1 MDLIIQGFDIE
12 TSALRQLAKFSGANQ
27 IKRIN
32 RIAFRL
38 VDAVQQ
44 ECIPSFCLERE
55 LDFSFVN
62 KLENIDNFRLIGM
75 DMDSTLIGIESI
87 DELADVHGVRKQV
100 AELTKKTMYGDI
112 SFSESLIKRTA
123 LLRGLDYCVMQK
135 IYDEKL
141 IFNPGAERM
150 LLKLR
155 DAGIKT
161 ILISGGFTFFTNKLK
176 ERLGLDYAFANTL
189 EVANGK
195 LTGRLV
201 GDIIGEKGK
210 GEILNKI
217 RNQLGFKKKDLL
229 AVGDGANDVPM
240 FEEAEISIAYHAKP
254 IAQENATH
262 VINHVGLDG
271 IINILSIN
279 GE

>member
-1 MDLIIQGFDIE
+1 MDLIIQGFNIE
-12 TSALRQLAKFSGANQ
+12 TTALKELAKFSGASQ

-44 ECIPSFCLERE
+44 ECIPSFCFERE
-55 LDFSFVN
+55 LDFAFVSN
-62 KLENIDNFRLIGM
+62 SENLDNFRLIGM

-87 DELADVHGVRKQV
+87 DELADIHGVRKQV
-100 AELTKKTMYGDI
+100 AEITQRTMYGDMD
-112 SFSESLIKRTA
+112 FSESLIKRTA
-123 LLRGLDYCVMQK
+123 LLEGLDYSVLQK
-135 IYDEKL
+135 VYDEKL
-141 IFNPGAERM
+141 LFNPGAERM
-150 LLKLR
+150 LLQLKI
-155 DAGIKT
+155 AGIKT
-161 ILISGGFTFFTNKLK
+161 ILISGGFTFFTNKIK
-176 ERLGLDYAFANTL
+176 EKLGLDYAFANTL
-189 EVANGK
+189 EVENGK

-201 GDIIGEKGK
+201 GDIIGEQGK
-210 GEILNKI
+210 GEVLNKV
-217 RNQLGFKKKDLL
+217 RNKLGFKKKDLL

-240 FEEAEISIAYHAKP
+240 FEKAEISIAYHAKP

-279 GE
+279 EE